1 MVGKALQ
8 AAEELA
14 KQGIEAEVINL
25 RSLRPFD
32 TETIVELGQED
43 QPPGHRSRKAGRSP
57 ASARSSPRR

>member
-25 RSLRPFD
+25 RTLRPLD
-32 TETIVELGQED
+32 TETIVELGEED
-43 QPPGHRSRKAGRSP
+43 QPPGVGRGGLALRRHRRRRSP
-57 ASARSSPRR
+57 R